1 MALCERRQNHNKAS
15 KGTGFEF
22 GPTKKIFDFQC
33 FRLAENAHKSEVS
46 INFTTTHSI
55 TQTCRFHMI
64 SVALNGLKGEPLK
77 NEREI
82 AP

>member
-1 MALCERRQNHNKAS
+1 M
-15 KGTGFEF
+15 
-22 GPTKKIFDFQC
+22 GPTEKIIDFQS
-33 FRLAENAHKSEVS
+33 FSLAENAHKLEDS

-55 TQTCRFHMI
+55 TQTCRSHMI
-64 SVALNGLKGEPLK
+64 SVTLNGLQGEPLK